1 MITDEF
7 GSEEYE
13 RAVKDL
19 ELNFENGFLSD
30 KRGNK
35 WHNTCIFG
43 PNVNMG
49 SNNYFGP
56 YCVIGMPGEVSDK
69 FPNDGAVLIGDNNV
83 FAGMLTVDASV
94 NNEHT
99 KISHNCFLMKQT
111 HVGHDCFIFNG
122 VRVSPGARIGGECMI
137 FDYCNIGMNAAIH
150 QRVKV
155 PIGCMIGMGAVI
167 TKKTVLRPWQK
178 YAGVPAKC
186 IGSNEAFKK

>member
-56 YCVIGMPGEVSDK
+56 YCVIGMPGEVADK
-69 FPNDGAVLIGDNNV
+69 FPNDGAVLIRDNNV
-83 FAGMLTVDASV
+83 FAGMLTIDASV
-94 NNEHT
+94 NYDNT
-99 KISHNCFLMKQT
+99 RIGNNCFLMKQT
-111 HVGHDCFIFNG
+111 HIGHDTVICDG
-122 VRVSPGARIGGECMI
+122 VRIAPRARIGGECVI
-137 FDYCNIGMNAAIH
+137 YESSNIGMNATIH
-150 QRVKV
+150 QRVNIKT
-155 PIGCMIGMGAVI
+155 GCMIGMGAVV

-178 YAGVPAKC
+178 YAGVPVKW
-186 IGSNEAFKK
+186 IGSNESFKK